1 MEKYRLA
8 EPNNI
13 ELDVPGFTTRCN
25 WFRQVEQIFD
35 SVIDCKQDKR
45 TAQMDRLCGDDSLLR
60 SEVLSL
66 LLAAERSDGFLSK
79 APEAVEQIF
88 ADKLEPDSLLNQK
101 FGPYRLLH
109 MLERGGMGVVFLAER
124 ADGHYDQR
132 VAIKFA
138 NYQIGVSSLMERF
151 HTERQ
156 ILANIRHPNVARL
169 LDGGTSADGF
179 PYIVMEYTPG
189 LPIDSYC
196 QINKLSTR
204 EILTLFLTVCETVQ
218 HAQQN
223 LIVHCDLKP
232 DNIIV
237 GADGNPKLLD
247 FGIAQLLDPIR
258 RLATK
263 SIGCSVANPMTPE
276 YAAPEQLFNETVT
289 TATDV
294 YALGIVLY
302 KLLTG
307 SLPESSL
314 PAGRADRTTAD
325 VIKPSSMVTHHVRRQ
340 LRGDIDNIV
349 ARALSVKPDY
359 RYSSAQQMAEDI
371 RNYLDGHVVA
381 ASDTGVAY
389 RCDKFLRRHRLS
401 STLAA
406 VSILSVLL
414 GITTTTMH
422 WQNAMNERELS
433 ERRLHEVRE
442 LANTIVF
449 DLPQTIA
456 ALPGTTPLREQLL
469 NQGIAY
475 LDRLSRQQPDVDV
488 MQDLAA
494 AYHDL
499 ATLQGNPIMANLGDP
514 ESALNHYLKSIS
526 IREALLADNPG
537 NHQILV
543 ELAESYSL
551 MSGIHGAILDDAPK
565 ARALVDQCLTILEPI
580 STMGVPAAAHR
591 VLVCH
596 TIGAHWANVAEDY
609 SGANRYLIEA
619 DRLLATFANSTT
631 SLPVAEELR
640 LRGRLHEEWAQI
652 SASSGDY
659 AKAISH
665 ERKRLALWSQIPDKQ
680 GKRARRLGAAHHGL
694 AARLASVGNDA
705 EALTTYYQSLMY
717 WNDWKAR
724 FPADVSATHSIAIVH
739 AELADLHWHM
749 LEHGT
754 VPIANPG
761 MHRQQPGNKTAC
773 EHYRNSIAA
782 LNASTGG
789 SSPLPSRYSWS
800 PTEAQIRRQALV
812 RCKYIIQALNW

>member
-1 MEKYRLA
+1 MERNRLV
-8 EPNNI
+8 ETNNI
-13 ELDVPGFTTRCN
+13 DLDVPGFTTRCD
-25 WFRQVEQIFD
+25 WFRKVEQIFD
-35 SVIDCKQDKR
+35 SVIDCKQHKR
-45 TAQMDRLCGDDSLLR
+45 RAQVDHLCGDDSALR

-66 LLAAERSDGFLSK
+66 LSAAEKSDGFLSK

-88 ADKLEPDSLLNQK
+88 ADKLEPTSLLNQK

-196 QINKLSTR
+196 QINKLSIR
-204 EILTLFLTVCETVQ
+204 KILGLFLTVCETVQ

-258 RLATK
+258 RQATK
-263 SIGCSVANPMTPE
+263 SLGFSGTNPMTPD
-276 YAAPEQLFNETVT
+276 YAAPEQLSNETVT

-294 YALGIVLY
+294 YSLGVVLY

-307 SLPESSL
+307 GLPHPLL
-314 PAGRADRTTAD
+314 PAGPTDRATTG
-325 VIKPSSMVTHHVRRQ
+325 VTKPSSIVPHHLRRQ
-340 LRGDIDNIV
+340 IRGDIDNIV
-349 ARALSVKPDY
+349 VRALSVKCEN

-371 RNYLDGHVVA
+371 RSFLDGHVVA
-381 ASDTGVAY
+381 ASDSGVAY
-389 RCDKFLRRHRLS
+389 RCEKFLRRHRLS
-401 STLAA
+401 STLAV
-406 VSILSVLL
+406 VSLLSVLI
-414 GITTTTMH
+414 GITATTMH
-422 WQNAMNERELS
+422 WQTAKSEREVS

-456 ALPGTTPLREQLL
+456 ALPGTTAVRERLL

-499 ATLQGNPIMANLGDP
+499 ATLQGNPLMANLGNP
-514 ESALNHYLKSIS
+514 ESALSHYLKSIS
-526 IREALLADNPG
+526 IREALLADDPANP
-537 NHQILV
+537 QILV
-543 ELAESYSL
+543 ELAASYSL
-551 MSGIHGAILDDAPK
+551 MSGIHGAILNDAQT
-565 ARALVDQCLTILEPI
+565 ARALVDQCLKLLEPV
-580 STMGVPAAAHR
+580 SSMGVPGVAHR
-591 VLVCH
+591 VLICH
-596 TIGAHWANVAEDY
+596 TIGAHWANVAGDY
-609 SGANRYLIEA
+609 RGSTHYLNEA
-619 DRLLATFANSTT
+619 DRLLATIANSAT

-652 SASSGDY
+652 SASSGDH
-659 AKAISH
+659 AKAIRH
-665 ERKRLALWSQIPDKQ
+665 ERKRLALWSQVPDKH
-680 GKRARRLGAAHHGL
+680 GKQARRLGAAYHGL
-694 AARLASVGNDA
+694 AARLATMGNDT
-705 EALTTYYQSLMY
+705 EALTAYSQALTH
-717 WNDWKAR
+717 WNVWKAR
-724 FPADVSATHSIAIVH
+724 FPADVSATYSIAILH
-739 AELADLHWHM
+739 AEIADLHWRI
-749 LEHGT
+749 LESAT
-754 VPIANPG
+754 
-761 MHRQQPGNKTAC
+761 MHRVYLKIHRQLPWNKTVC

-782 LNASTGG
+782 LDASTGG

-800 PTEAQIRRQALV
+800 PTEAQIRRQASV
-812 RCKYIIQALNW
+812 RCTS